1 MVRNLYTTHRYEKQ
15 GRTFTQYVRVGHVE
29 VDLSK
34 DNIIGRVVIAG
45 LERCGPLVMLK
56 TEPRDE
62 RFSEVKP

>member
-29 VDLSK
+29 IDLSK
-34 DNIIGRVVIAG
+34 ENIVGRVVIAG

-56 TEPRDE
+56 TEPREE

>member
-56 TEPRDE
+56 SEPRDE
-62 RFSEVKP
+62 RFAEVKP

>member
-1 MVRNLYTTHRYEKQ
+1 MIRNLYTTHRYEKQ
-15 GRTFTQYVRVGHVE
+15 GRAFTQYVRVGHVE
-29 VDLSK
+29 IDLSK
-34 DNIIGRVVIAG
+34 ENIVGRVIIAG